1 MSSTFPSATET
12 LGHDV
17 CGKGPLPIIVMN
29 DWLCDT
35 STWDGARPYLD
46 TLHFKW
52 VFADLRGYGRSRE
65 LRGTYTLAEA
75 AGDVLALA
83 DALRFERFALVGHS
97 MSTLVALHLSQH
109 HADRV
114 AATVLL
120 TPPPP
125 TGFGAD
131 DATIEASR
139 ALALG
144 DDATRLA
151 FWRQRA
157 GTRLSAGWIAY
168 KVARWRATSDPQAVS
183 SYVTMFA
190 RDGLSSPSAIVPV
203 PVLAVTGEQDAE
215 PMRSES
221 VLRTLTPLCEQ
232 LRVVAIAESGHY
244 PMQECPPL
252 LVAHVERFLVDVSA
266 LTAVT

>member
-1 MSSTFPSATET
+1 MNDSGFALL
-12 LGHDV
+12 LGYDTH
-17 CGKGPLPIIVMN
+17 GTGALPVVVMN

-46 TLHFKW
+46 TARFTW
-52 VFADLRGYGRSRE
+52 VFTDLRGYGRSRA
-65 LRGTYTLAEA
+65 LAGAYTLAEA
-75 AGDVLALA
+75 AADVLALV
-83 DALRFERFALVGHS
+83 DACGFDRFALIGHS
-97 MSTLVALHLSQH
+97 MSTLVALQIAQQ

-125 TGFGAD
+125 SGFGAD
-131 DATIEASR
+131 EAALAGSR

-157 GTRLSAGWIAY
+157 GTRLSPGWIEY
-168 KVARWRATSDPQAVS
+168 KVARWRATSEPAAVS
-183 SYVTMFA
+183 GYVAMFA
-190 RDGLSSPSAIVPV
+190 RDGLPDRSTRIRA

-215 PMRSES
+215 PMRSAAVS
-221 VLRTLTPLCEQ
+221 SALSPLCER
-232 LRVVAIAESGHY
+232 LGVVAIAEAGHY

-252 LVAHVERFLVDVSA
+252 LVAHVERFLTEARV
-266 LTAVT
+266 

>member
-1 MSSTFPSATET
+1 MGESATSSL
-12 LGHDV
+12 LGHDLH
-17 CGKGPLPIIVMN
+17 GSGPLPVVVLN

-46 TLHFKW
+46 TARYTWAFTD
-52 VFADLRGYGRSRE
+52 VRGYGRSRSIA
-65 LRGTYTLAEA
+65 GAYTLAEIA
-75 AGDVLALA
+75 ADVLALA
-83 DALRFERFALVGHS
+83 DAHAWSRFAVVGHS

-114 AATVLL
+114 ACAVVV

-131 DATIEASR
+131 DATVAASR

-151 FWRQRA
+151 FWRARA
-157 GTRLSAGWIAY
+157 GTRLSPGWVDF
-168 KVARWRATSDPQAVS
+168 KVARWRATSEPAAVS
-183 SYVTMFA
+183 GYVTMFA
-190 RDGLSSPSAIVPV
+190 RDGLPDRQARIAA

-215 PMRSES
+215 PMRSAA
-221 VLRTLTPLCEQ
+221 VARALTLLCDR
-232 LRVVAIAESGHY
+232 LTVVALADAGHY
-244 PMQECPPL
+244 PMQEMPPL
-252 LVAHVERFLVDVSA
+252 LVAHVERFLADV
-266 LTAVT
+266 TP